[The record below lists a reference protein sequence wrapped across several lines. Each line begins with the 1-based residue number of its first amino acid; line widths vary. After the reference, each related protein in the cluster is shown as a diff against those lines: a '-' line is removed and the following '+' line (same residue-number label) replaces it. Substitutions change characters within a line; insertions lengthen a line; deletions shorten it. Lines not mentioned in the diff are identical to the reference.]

1 MKWLFTTTHFYR
13 FDVKHP
19 QATNLRVIKKIKRT
33 NNKRNMNDE
42 QDDQVRFDEQ
52 RSAQYVQYDIDDD
65 IQ

>member
-1 MKWLFTTTHFYR
+1 M
-13 FDVKHP
+13 KHP
-19 QATNLRVIKKIKRT
+19 QATNLRVIKKIKRI

-52 RSAQYVQYDIDDD
+52 RSVQYVQYGIDDD

>member
-1 MKWLFTTTHFYR
+1 M
-13 FDVKHP
+13 KHP